1 MGDTNDD
8 GTRTWVSDLLRW
20 LATSGD
26 TLTVPGVLAINL
38 VFVLVA
44 LVKQWIV
51 PGPMY
56 RECVEQRTKLAK
68 SVDETVRNMELKLER
83 QEVEIERLRDR
94 PKGR

>member
-1 MGDTNDD
+1 
-8 GTRTWVSDLLRW
+8 
-20 LATSGD
+20 
-26 TLTVPGVLAINL
+26 
-38 VFVLVA
+38 
-44 LVKQWIV
+44 
-51 PGPMY
+51 MY